1 MAPQP
6 PARVLV
12 VMPDQWRRALIRAAL
27 REVGY
32 DAVGAP
38 TLDAA
43 LSLAPTDPKRGAV
56 RLVIVD
62 QPPIDDEDAL
72 ERLLECHDVPSTLL
86 LARATVAPPARAWT
100 RVMARPVSVEDV
112 VAAVVELIPLQEAE
126 RHPLD

>member
-1 MAPQP
+1 MHAP
-6 PARVLV
+6 RVLV
-12 VMPDQWRRALIRAAL
+12 IMPDQWRRALIRAAL

-43 LSLAPTDPKRGAV
+43 LHLAPADAERGAV

-62 QPPIDDEDAL
+62 QPAIDDEDAL
-72 ERLLECHDVPSTLL
+72 ERLLECHDAPSTLL
-86 LARATVAPPARAWT
+86 LARATVAPPVGAWT

-112 VAAVVELIPLQEAE
+112 VAAVAELVPLPKAE

>member
-1 MAPQP
+1 MDAP
-6 PARVLV
+6 RVLV

-43 LSLAPTDPKRGAV
+43 LHLASADAKRGAV

-62 QPPIDDEDAL
+62 QPVVGGDAADTL
-72 ERLLECHDVPSTLL
+72 ARLLERHDAPATLL
-86 LARATVAPPARAWT
+86 LARATVVPPAGAWT

-112 VAAVVELIPLQEAE
+112 VAAVAELVHLSEEQRRPLE
-126 RHPLD
+126 